1 MTAATDGLSSSRPLA
16 GVGLMVCAVLS
27 FTMLDSSAKY
37 LGDDYALGQLLW
49 ARYTISLLLLLIVAT
64 PVVGVRSLVRTDRP
78 AFQLLR
84 GGLLLLATG
93 SIFTAVKLLP
103 LANAYAISFLSPVI
117 VAALAVPL
125 LGERVTVGRWLAI
138 LTGFAGV
145 LVVMRPGSAGFS
157 WAVVFPLAMATFYA
171 VYQIMTRMLGP
182 RDSALTTVFYTM
194 LTGTVVTSALLP
206 AVWRWPTIEA
216 WAVLVWMGMI
226 GLIGQILLIWAFRLA
241 EASFLSPFVYTQI
254 IWASLIGYL
263 VFGDV
268 PDIATLAGAGI
279 IIASGMVLARLR
291 TGDGR

>member
-1 MTAATDGLSSSRPLA
+1 MTAVSDSRPLA

-27 FTMLDSSAKY
+27 FTLLDSSAKY
-37 LGDDYALGQLLW
+37 LSDDYALGQLLW
-49 ARYTISLLLLLIVAT
+49 ARYTISFCLLLVVAT
-64 PVVGVRSLVRTDRP
+64 PVMGVRSLVRTGRP
-78 AFQLLR
+78 GFQLLR

-117 VAALAVPL
+117 VAGLAVPL
-125 LGERVTVGRWLAI
+125 LGERVTAGRWLAI

-145 LVVMRPGSAGFS
+145 LVVIRPGTAGFS

-171 VYQIMTRMLGP
+171 LYQIMTRMLGP
-182 RDSALTTVFYTM
+182 RDSALTTLFYTM
-194 LTGTVVTSALLP
+194 LIGTAVTTALLP
-206 AVWRWPTIEA
+206 AVWQWPTIEA
-216 WAVLVWMGMI
+216 WAVLVWMGVI
-226 GLIGQILLIWAFRLA
+226 GLVGQMLLIWAFRLA

-254 IWASLIGYL
+254 IWASVIGYL

-268 PDIATLAGAGI
+268 PDIITLAGAGI
-279 IIASGMVLARLR
+279 IIASGIALTRLR